1 MCGSCQGSM
10 VYNKKLNSEQID
22 NKKEQNKMKEHV
34 KMNPINVETRWK
46 MKDIKWWK
54 FFTSNNF
61 PIHMHSILNLSLLG
75 KN

>member
-46 MKDIKWWK
+46 MKDIK
-54 FFTSNNF
+54 
-61 PIHMHSILNLSLLG
+61 
-75 KN
+75 